1 MPQPSYQK
9 HPLNSEF
16 IAPKLRLTG
25 KLETCLENK
34 WPPLCPNCLLVIL
47 PMNSS
52 WSVLGVIEHDP
63 WGMSAI
69 SRQRKIPTQIID
81 SLEFLPKS
89 FPSLL
94 PCLFRLHP
102 AVECIVSKLM
112 LSLFFQCFSFAA
124 TFLHRWGNKTHALRP
139 LCSAGSEVVP
149 IQFRQVCIH
158 IQILSKLQGGMGK
171 KYMETYYLEIQ

>member
-1 MPQPSYQK
+1 MECAHSDAQPSYQK

-81 SLEFLPKS
+81 SLEFLSKS

-94 PCLFRLHP
+94 PCLFRLHS

-112 LSLFFQCFSFAA
+112 LSLFFQCFFLLQSHFFNDMGRKPTHSDPCAA
-124 TFLHRWGNKTHALRP
+124 LAVR
-139 LCSAGSEVVP
+139 
-149 IQFRQVCIH
+149 
-158 IQILSKLQGGMGK
+158 
-171 KYMETYYLEIQ
+171 

>member
-1 MPQPSYQK
+1 MLKVPICPHILFLVSEALSWRVHTQMLQPSYQK
-9 HPLNSEF
+9 HPLNSKF

-34 WPPLCPNCLLVIL
+34 WPPLYPNCLLVIL

-69 SRQRKIPTQIID
+69 SRQKKIPTQIID

-102 AVECIVSKLM
+102 AVEYIVSKLM
-112 LSLFFQCFSFAA
+112 LSLFFQCFF
-124 TFLHRWGNKTHALRP
+124 FCN
-139 LCSAGSEVVP
+139 
-149 IQFRQVCIH
+149 H
-158 IQILSKLQGGMGK
+158 ISSWMGK
-171 KYMETYYLEIQ
+171 